1 MPRWTIDPLLGPGD
15 ANVPLVMSNESRG
28 SKSNRGMRRRTG
40 PDGAIGGSIDG
51 LETEPAAETR
61 TVENMLREQ
70 LRNNDATD
78 EEIAL
83 LLTERVEINAMGS
96 AELVQFNED
105 KLEQNGICKVI
116 PNRKLLEEA
125 YREFDRGIQLKKVFE
140 AAEKSLNA
148 SAAEVPKD
156 LEDKVREVL
165 DDHDDLRWDQA
176 VQVVRDPTLLDYV
189 RKQQKEEKA
198 KAGNFVESEEAPA

>member
-1 MPRWTIDPLLGPGD
+1 
-15 ANVPLVMSNESRG
+15 
-28 SKSNRGMRRRTG
+28 
-40 PDGAIGGSIDG
+40 
-51 LETEPAAETR
+51 
-61 TVENMLREQ
+61 MLREQ